1 MERREHYITNASI
14 KLQDGLTIVANYGL
28 FLNLFMV
35 CLVCGFVFFPPG
47 VIQSASV
54 KLKGPRLWTV

>member
-14 KLQDGLTIVANYGL
+14 KLPDGLTIVAAYGL

-35 CLVCGFVFFPPG
+35 CLVCVFVFFSSWCDP
-47 VIQSASV
+47 VSLCQT
-54 KLKGPRLWTV
+54 KGPRL